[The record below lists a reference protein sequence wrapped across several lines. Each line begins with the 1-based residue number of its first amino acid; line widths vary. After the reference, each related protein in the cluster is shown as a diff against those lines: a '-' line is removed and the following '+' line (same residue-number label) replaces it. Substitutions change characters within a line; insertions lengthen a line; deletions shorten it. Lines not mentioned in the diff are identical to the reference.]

1 MSGNSHKN
9 SFSHSLIFFIIV
21 NNLTKQLPF
30 FPILTL
36 AIIQS
41 MFYKCILLFSIFILS
56 TLQLKTKKNQP
67 PVSEAQTTVND
78 LKIYLDQLQNDPE
91 MKGSLV
97 SFYLTS
103 SDKKEALMDYNGDLG
118 MATASTMKA
127 ITTATGYEVLGA
139 DFKFETNIEY
149 DGVLASDGTLNGNVY
164 IRGGGDPTLGSD
176 NMPSLMDFFANRI
189 IEKGI
194 RKING
199 AVIGDATI
207 FETQMTPDSWTWD
220 DMGNYYGAGAS
231 GLCINENQY
240 RLFFKT
246 GVNEGDPTTVT
257 GMEPKIPGINF
268 KNEILTGKKRSGDNA
283 YIYGGEYSYERNV
296 RGTLPPNYKDFM
308 IKGSIPDPALFCADR
323 LKFALEAKNITVS
336 QPATTCR
343 ISGKSDQNRIK
354 IYSQHSAPYS
364 EIIKETNFESVNLFA
379 EAIFRMI
386 GYKLKGEGSNSKAEE
401 AIKEFW
407 ETKGV
412 DMSGVFLEDGSGLSR
427 FNLISTKQMTEILKL
442 TYQNDEE
449 KFYYYSLPLVGKY
462 GTVKYMGK
470 GTAADGRIRS
480 KSGYIKRVRG
490 YTGYVNT
497 LSGKKLI
504 FSVLINNY
512 SKSYR
517 DLTKD
522 FEKLMDLMAR
532 L

>member
-1 MSGNSHKN
+1 MLYKN
-9 SFSHSLIFFIIV
+9 L
-21 NNLTKQLPF
+21 
-30 FPILTL
+30 
-36 AIIQS
+36 
-41 MFYKCILLFSIFILS
+41 LLFSIFLFS
-56 TLQLKTKKNQP
+56 ALQLKTSNSQTPITESK
-67 PVSEAQTTVND
+67 TTVSD
-78 LKIYLDQLQNDPE
+78 LKVFLDDLQKDPE
-91 MKGSLV
+91 MKGSLL

-103 SDKKEALMDYNGDLG
+103 STTNEPLMDYNADLG

-139 DFKFETNIEY
+139 DFKFETNLEY
-149 DGVLASDGTLNGNVY
+149 DGVLTEDGTLNGNVY

-199 AVIGDATI
+199 AVIGDASI

-246 GVNEGDPTTVT
+246 GANEGDPTTIM
-257 GMEPKIPGINF
+257 GMEPKIPGLNF
-268 KNEILTGKKRSGDNA
+268 KNEIITGKKGSGDNA
-283 YIYGGEYSYERNV
+283 YIYGGEYSYERNI
-296 RGTLPPNYKDFM
+296 RGTLPPNYSDFM

-323 LKFALEAKNITVS
+323 LKFALEAKNISVS
-336 QPATTCR
+336 HAATTCR
-343 ISGKSDQNRIK
+343 ISGKTDKTRIN
-354 IYSQHSAPYS
+354 IYTHHSAPYN

-379 EAIFRMI
+379 EAIFKMI
-386 GYKLKGEGSNSKAEE
+386 GYKLKGEGSNAKAEE
-401 AIKEFW
+401 AIKEYW
-407 ETKGV
+407 EAKGI
-412 DMSGVFLEDGSGLSR
+412 DMTGVFLEDGSGLSR
-427 FNLISTKQMTEILKL
+427 FNLISARQMAEILKL
-442 TYQNDEE
+442 TYQNDEA
-449 KFYYYSLPLVGKY
+449 KYYYYSLPLVGKY

-480 KSGYIKRVRG
+480 KSGYIRRVRG

-517 DLTKD
+517 DLTRD
-522 FEKLMDLMAR
+522 FEKLMDMMAR